1 MMTKRSLNMSEEQY
15 AAHQAKHGR
24 GDRRVEIASVP
35 EVKPRKVIRQS
46 KKKGPNPTELRYTIE
61 VLPARKDMISCQFEA
76 IYLEIANGCMYRTD
90 WLVEV
95 EGGRYEI
102 HEVKGGKAWDDS
114 IVKLKVA
121 ARLYP
126 GFTFYIAQYK
136 GGEWVVQKVLP

>member
-1 MMTKRSLNMSEEQY
+1 MTKRHIYTEEWY
-15 AAHQAKHGR
+15 AEHQA
-24 GDRRVEIASVP
+24 RVNNAKPVFEFVREP
-35 EVKPRKVIRQS
+35 EKPKKVIRQS

-61 VLPARKDMISCQFEA
+61 VLPARKDMVSCQFEA

-102 HEVKGGKAWDDS
+102 HEVKGGKVWDDS

-136 GGEWVVQKVLP
+136 SGEWIVQKVLP